1 MNRLFPQNW
10 YVRFLPRSL
19 AARMSLLLTVGFVGL
34 AIMGL
39 AVETMDRI
47 TFHERF
53 VAHQDL
59 LRTLMIYRSVAEDP
73 PGERDQELQELD
85 PPSSFSVRLANE
97 PDKDMV
103 RQEGW
108 MEFQKLFFVPEGFRN
123 SPLDDMAGPGGPHPG
138 PFPLPFHSLR
148 NDSPPAFF
156 GGGSPD
162 LCHDLPHSEPGGDFT
177 GSAPHGPDAQCLGP
191 SPEQHRLK
199 DLLFPFPPTRVAW
212 LPDHRKRYRGLAFLL
227 PNDTR
232 WLVIRYRL
240 PAPNPFNSATF
251 PLALGLMTVGSGLLI
266 VWGVRRLLLPVR
278 TLSAAAAAFAPDAAS
293 PPLSEQGPLEVAQA
307 AAAFNA
313 MASRIRRFI
322 SERTR
327 ILSAIGHDLRT
338 PITRMKLRAEFIE
351 DDEMRE
357 KFLHDINEL
366 MSLVEATLEFSK
378 DSSASEPL
386 TTLDLHALL
395 QTVVDD
401 VAESRPL
408 DGDRIILADFNGTVM
423 TKGRPMG
430 LKRAF
435 TNLINNA
442 VNYGGNAMVIIHP
455 PHNGRVTVTVE
466 DDGPGLPED
475 DLERMF
481 EAFVRGE
488 ESRNRETGGTG
499 LGLAITRTIIRG
511 QGGDVVLHNRE
522 PNGLQAV
529 VTLVA

>member
-1 MNRLFPQNW
+1 
-10 YVRFLPRSL
+10 
-19 AARMSLLLTVGFVGL
+19 MSLLLTVGFVGL
-34 AIMGL
+34 AVMGL
-39 AVETMDRI
+39 VVETMDRI

-73 PGERDQELQELD
+73 PAERDQELRELD
-85 PPSSFSVRLANE
+85 PPSSFSVRLADE
-97 PDKDMV
+97 PDMDMV
-103 RQEGW
+103 RQESW
-108 MEFQKLFFVPEGFRN
+108 LEFQKLFFVPEGFRN

-138 PFPLPFHSLR
+138 PPPFQLRFFRNGTHAPL
-148 NDSPPAFF
+148 F
-156 GGGSPD
+156 GGGGGGPPE
-162 LCHDLPHSEPGGDFT
+162 LCHDLTHQ
-177 GSAPHGPDAQCLGP
+177 GPDGSFNGEPQHSADPQCLGP
-191 SPEQHRLK
+191 SLEQRRLK
-199 DLLFPFPPTRVAW
+199 DLLFPFPPKRVAW
-212 LPDHRKRYRGLAFLL
+212 LPDHRKRYRGLAFQL

-293 PPLSEQGPLEVAQA
+293 PPLSEEGPLEVAQA

-313 MASRIRRFI
+313 MAARIRRFI

-327 ILSAIGHDLRT
+327 ILSAVGHDLRT

-366 MSLVEATLEFSK
+366 MCLVEATLEFSK

-386 TTLDLHALL
+386 ITLDLHALL

-401 VAESRPL
+401 VAESRPA
-408 DGDRIILADFNGTVM
+408 DADRIILADFNGTVM

-442 VNYGGNAMVIIHP
+442 VNYGGNAMVTIRP
-455 PHNGRVTVTVE
+455 PRNGRVTVTVE
-466 DDGPGLPED
+466 DDGPGLPKD

-511 QGGDVVLHNRE
+511 QGGDVVLHNRK
-522 PNGLQAV
+522 PNGLRAV

>member
-1 MNRLFPQNW
+1 
-10 YVRFLPRSL
+10 
-19 AARMSLLLTVGFVGL
+19 MSLFLTVGFVGL
-34 AIMGL
+34 GAMGL
-39 AVETMDRI
+39 TVETMDRI
-47 TFHERF
+47 TFHERM

-59 LRTLMIYRSVAEDP
+59 LRALMIYRSVAEDLP
-73 PGERDQELQELD
+73 AKRAQELLELD
-85 PPSSFSVRLANE
+85 LPTSFSVHLADE
-97 PDKDMV
+97 PDRDMV
-103 RQEGW
+103 RQESW
-108 MEFQKLFFVPEGFRN
+108 MDFQKLFFVPEGFRKGFRN
-123 SPLDDMAGPGGPHPG
+123 SPLDDMAGPGGPRSG
-138 PFPLPFHSLR
+138 
-148 NDSPPAFF
+148 SPPLELRSFRDGSPAPLF
-156 GGGSPD
+156 GGGNSSE
-162 LCHDLPHSEPGGDFT
+162 LCHDLPHQETDGSFT
-177 GSAPHGPDAQCLGP
+177 GDAQHPPDPQCFGP

-199 DLLFPFPPTRVAW
+199 DLLFPFPPKRVAW
-212 LPDHRKRYRGLAFLL
+212 LPVYRKRYRGLAFQL

-240 PAPNPFNSATF
+240 PAPNPFNSSTF

-266 VWGVRRLLLPVR
+266 AWGVRRLLLPVR

-293 PPLSEQGPLEVAQA
+293 PPLSEEGPLEVAQA

-313 MASRIRRFI
+313 MAARIRRFI

-327 ILSAIGHDLRT
+327 ILSAVGHDLRT

-351 DDEMRE
+351 DDDMRE

-366 MSLVEATLEFSK
+366 MTLVESTLEFSK

-386 TTLDLHALL
+386 AKLDLHALL

-401 VAESRPL
+401 VAESRPS
-408 DGDRIILADFNGTVM
+408 DGDRIMLADFNGTVM

-442 VNYGGNAMVIIHP
+442 VNYGGNALVTIHSLRD
-455 PHNGRVTVTVE
+455 GRVTVTVE